1 MSDKELIKQLEEV
14 IVDKHEEI
22 ERLKISLSAQE
33 ELTMNEHHKKKQL
46 ENIIKEVREYIEEK
60 YDYILKD
67 DTFLDHDERIDKK
80 QIQHIL
86 ETLNYEVEIIE
97 DNKIE
102 KITLLGEEIKSGSL
116 SNWLDGTTIN
126 EEKIASCI
134 ECNAIKINEIIDKL
148 NKENI

>member
-1 MSDKELIKQLEEV
+1 MISRENLLEQQLREKV
-14 IVDKHEEI
+14 IEI

-86 ETLNYEVEIIE
+86 EI
-97 DNKIE
+97 
-102 KITLLGEEIKSGSL
+102 
-116 SNWLDGTTIN
+116 LD
-126 EEKIASCI
+126 
-134 ECNAIKINEIIDKL
+134 KIN
-148 NKENI
+148 KED